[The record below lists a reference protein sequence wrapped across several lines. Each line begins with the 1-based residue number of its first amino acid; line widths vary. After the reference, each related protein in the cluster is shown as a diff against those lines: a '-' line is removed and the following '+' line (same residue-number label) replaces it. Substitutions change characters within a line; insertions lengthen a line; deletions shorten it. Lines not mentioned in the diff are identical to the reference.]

1 MSEHDA
7 DKNPEPEHET
17 AVKVEQP
24 KAPAGG
30 DGKLAG
36 LMAEGDTSANAAK
49 AGKAPARDLE
59 AEALRAA
66 EDAIAEGE
74 RALATARAQLET
86 RAPAAPTKHKR
97 GGGRELALRLMLAV
111 NVVAMVVVASLPS
124 PSGGQQTPPPAVEHQ
139 PAPQLTAREYNEP
152 FNRAL
157 AAADRRDFGSAVAT
171 LEQYLQDNPRMAPSR
186 RLTVL
191 TALSEYTAR
200 LGNFARSQDYVRQA
214 NAIEQSHKTPEDLV
228 ADAKAAIENGD
239 QEGLRSIW
247 ARFLLQQRQVPSW
260 LYKHVAQAYLEL
272 GDSYRRDA
280 DAAAE
285 IARRKELEEAATRL
299 RNETIEQQEH
309 R

>member
-7 DKNPEPEHET
+7 DKNPAPELET
-17 AVKVEQP
+17 DVKVKAKESKQP
-24 KAPAGG
+24 AA
-30 DGKLAG
+30 DDAKLAG
-36 LMAEGDTSANAAK
+36 LMADGETGAK
-49 AGKAPARDLE
+49 ADKAPKRDLE

-66 EDAIAEGE
+66 EEAIAEGE
-74 RALATARAQLET
+74 RALAAARAQLESK
-86 RAPAAPTKHKR
+86 APAATTQKKT
-97 GGGRELALRLMLAV
+97 GGGRELALRLLLAV
-111 NVVAMVVVASLPS
+111 NVVAMVVVAALPA
-124 PSGGQQTPPPAVEHQ
+124 PTDNTTQPAPVVEHQ
-139 PAPQLTAREYNEP
+139 TPAQPTAHEYNEP

-157 AAADRRDFGSAVAT
+157 AAADRRDYTTAVAT
-171 LEQYLQDNPRMAPSR
+171 LEQYLQDSPRMAPSR

-247 ARFLLQQRQVPSW
+247 ARFLLQQRQIPSW

-309 R
+309 K